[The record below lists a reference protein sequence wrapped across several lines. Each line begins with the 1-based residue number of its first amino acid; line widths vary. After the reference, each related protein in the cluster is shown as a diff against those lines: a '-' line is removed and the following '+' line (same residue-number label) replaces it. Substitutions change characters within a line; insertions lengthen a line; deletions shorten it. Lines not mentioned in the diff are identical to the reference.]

1 MDIKFVSYTGKYPC
15 LCSGILTLNIDG
27 KDTTFG
33 YLCGEHTDYD
43 RFWVSGGSC
52 GFNDDFSDPYV
63 FGAPWEIREEYLPE
77 FLKEHADEL
86 IDIFNEN
93 VEYGCCGGCL

>member
-1 MDIKFVSYTGKYPC
+1 MEIKFVSYNGKYPC

-27 KDTTFG
+27 KDITFG
-33 YLCGEHTDYD
+33 SLYGEPDYD

-52 GFNDDFSDPYV
+52 GFTGDYSDSV
-63 FGAPWEIREEYLPE
+63 VTTGPWEIKKEYLPD
-77 FLKEHADEL
+77 FLKEHADKL
-86 IDIFNEN
+86 IEIFNEN